1 VGDVFK
7 KTFGFLFQKP
17 ILLWGLSVLFTLM
30 SALAVL
36 FGFFPLIW
44 LPIILVLQLGM
55 ANIFLCG
62 YRGQVINAK
71 QLFEGFSSKFFR
83 NAGGMGWRSLWLLIW
98 GLIPFAG
105 AIIAIVKFYSYR
117 FVPYIMLTNPD
128 IHATDALK
136 KSMAQTKGYKGKMFL
151 TDLVVYGS
159 IVVATIIFIF
169 ILMIPFIGV
178 VLFAIYIIVL
188 VALLPLVAGT
198 LEAVYY
204 DKISKENPIE

>member
-1 VGDVFK
+1 M
-7 KTFGFLFQKP
+7 T
-17 ILLWGLSVLFTLM
+17 T
-30 SALAVL
+30 LAVM
-36 FGFFPLIW
+36 FTIFPLIW
-44 LPIILVLQLGM
+44 LPIVLVLQLGM

-62 YRGQVINAK
+62 YRGMTINSK
-71 QLFEGFSSKFFR
+71 QLFEGFSGKFFR

-98 GLIPFAG
+98 ALIPIAG
-105 AIIAIVKFYSYR
+105 VIICIVKFYSYR

-136 KSMAQTKGYKGKMFL
+136 KSMAQTNGYKGKMFL
-151 TDLVVYGS
+151 TDLAIYAA
-159 IVVATIIFIF
+159 IVVATVIFYF
-169 ILMIPFIGV
+169 IMMIPVIGP
-178 VLFAIYIIVL
+178 VLFVIYAIVL